1 MEICAFAAE
10 AVVELRQVAYSLL
23 ILGSGVKRTEFE
35 NPEPGTRNPEPYFL
49 PGSNLGLVRE
59 TFESQSANKRYS
71 SSVRPVTAGMVF
83 FGSACCG

>member
-35 NPEPGTRNPEPYFL
+35 NPEPGTLFPSRFKFGIGARNF
-49 PGSNLGLVRE
+49 
-59 TFESQSANKRYS
+59 
-71 SSVRPVTAGMVF
+71 
-83 FGSACCG
+83 